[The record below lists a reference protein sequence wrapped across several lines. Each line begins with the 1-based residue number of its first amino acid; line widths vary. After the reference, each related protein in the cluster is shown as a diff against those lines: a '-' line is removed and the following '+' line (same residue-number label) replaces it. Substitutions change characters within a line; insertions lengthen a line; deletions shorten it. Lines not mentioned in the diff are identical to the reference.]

1 MPSPDQKKRPTD
13 SNTTPSKAWRRRLMD
28 DSEEMP
34 NNAWQR
40 LLQGVETP
48 TETKTDSLVSTVIS
62 PFATTPVETP
72 AETPFETKDN
82 DGFAL
87 PTPRLPS
94 SLRSTTAPVST
105 ASLPNSTL
113 QSTMPNSTQQPT
125 SIISNNPLSTMMQ
138 STLNSVVPSTKPL
151 TPFTPSGDHIKD
163 VPPMPLNFRKL
174 LITAY
179 NVFEEETMVKLE
191 DKTCKTHMNS
201 MLDGMKAKAVAKG
214 DRLVQKLKELLDYIP
229 KSYKGWTRSNMQKDF
244 HKNFT
249 QAVCLHLYRDDPDI
263 DMGKIMKMNQF
274 KNLKQ
279 QVLCLTPRRV
289 SFLRTTP
296 SQYIF

>member
-1 MPSPDQKKRPTD
+1 MPSPDPKKRHVD
-13 SNTTPSKAWRRRLMD
+13 SNTTPSKDWRRKLID
-28 DSEEMP
+28 DSEETP
-34 NNAWQR
+34 SNAWQR

-48 TETKTDSLVSTVIS
+48 TESKSDSLVSSVTS

-94 SLRSTTAPVST
+94 SLKSTAPKST
-105 ASLPNSTL
+105 ALL
-113 QSTMPNSTQQPT
+113 PNSTQQPT

-201 MLDGMKAKAVAKG
+201 MLDGMKAKTVAKG

-289 SFLRTTP
+289 SFLRNNT